1 MLTSSFELLRTMAP
15 LCTRAAL
22 GGGIER
28 LGALAA
34 AVKAGDCATVRWYDC
49 RGALEC
55 WRAAGSKSEGSAGRV
70 ELCSCAGAIGGGRG
84 WLKFEMLI
92 SLFVFTLAAWSR
104 CIAQV
109 HQNNSLNTAVAL
121 LFFFFS
127 STNMSRS
134 CPPRCET
141 DDASR

>member
-92 SLFVFTLAAWSR
+92 SLFVFTLAAWSLQR
-104 CIAQV
+104 TCRAPVLPDARRMTRAAEQDLRV
-109 HQNNSLNTAVAL
+109 RNAGLTL
-121 LFFFFS
+121 R
-127 STNMSRS
+127 SR
-134 CPPRCET
+134 
-141 DDASR
+141 